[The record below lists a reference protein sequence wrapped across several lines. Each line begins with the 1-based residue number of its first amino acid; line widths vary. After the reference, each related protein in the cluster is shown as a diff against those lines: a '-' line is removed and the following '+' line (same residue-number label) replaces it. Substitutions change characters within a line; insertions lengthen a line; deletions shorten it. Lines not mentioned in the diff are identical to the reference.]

1 MRPDEDVYLSC
12 EYLMASSAAGL
23 RLIIAANA
31 IQIDFGTS
39 TTLVSRLGPHAY
51 SLPAFG
57 PPTELLRY
65 PRAPN
70 AHRGAERINDRPKSA
85 WEQDPVGEA
94 WGLAITAFPHCSSV
108 RLRRR
113 LTVA

>member
-1 MRPDEDVYLSC
+1 
-12 EYLMASSAAGL
+12 MALQRTGL

-31 IQIDFGTS
+31 IQSDFGTS

-70 AHRGAERINDRPKSA
+70 AHRGAKRINDRPKSA
-85 WEQDPVGEA
+85 WEQGPVGES
-94 WGLAITAFPHCSSV
+94 WGLP
-108 RLRRR
+108 LE
-113 LTVA
+113 LQVAALQRF